1 MQFFELFMIGAC
13 QVSNV
18 GLLQVW
24 FQNARAKWRRTK
36 AQDGTGGT
44 VPPGPLSTGSSDDCG
59 PIMPGNGG
67 ASAGSGGQGSLG
79 VGSPAMSDC
88 GDSASAAA
96 ASNAMISC
104 C

>member
-1 MQFFELFMIGAC
+1 MIGAC

-44 VPPGPLSTGSSDDCG
+44 VPSGPLSTGSSDDCG
-59 PIMPGNGG
+59 PMI
-67 ASAGSGGQGSLG
+67 AGSGGASGGQGALG